1 MQLPGEERPHT
12 GTKLRKRKMKNT
24 CRRTRGLRKR
34 RKMETRKEAAT
45 KTPSA
50 LKTGRAF
57 QKSCLS
63 KRLLWCMPVCL
74 SVTCKSMCLSPTRTN
89 SEGKGSK
96 NTKLKRM
103 KRKKNMESTMRSQRI
118 MPTLMVFLW
127 KLSVPESKFNQKPT
141 KKRIPMMI
149 ITKIFPKVW
158 KE

>member
-1 MQLPGEERPHT
+1 
-12 GTKLRKRKMKNT
+12 
-24 CRRTRGLRKR
+24 
-34 RKMETRKEAAT
+34 
-45 KTPSA
+45 
-50 LKTGRAF
+50 
-57 QKSCLS
+57 
-63 KRLLWCMPVCL
+63 
-74 SVTCKSMCLSPTRTN
+74 
-89 SEGKGSK
+89 
-96 NTKLKRM
+96 M